1 MNSNNIK
8 LLNELFKNITSGHL
22 KIVFDKWPDGYDSY
36 LDYAL
41 NQKRLRNYDVSLA
54 NYLFV
59 VKSHGI
65 LTTELGRSICKVLT
79 CMQEYYFSL
88 ALLGKL
94 ASVKWTTIVKAPEE
108 FYKIDPNLAKKFE
121 REMPTTCAVDF
132 YQLRDALKLAARGNY
147 DEVKELSKSKS
158 GNETTY
164 QVCKSDAEIKEQA
177 IAALDLFSINY

>member
-1 MNSNNIK
+1 MR
-8 LLNELFKNITSGHL
+8 LNRIQQEVIDYNGNGLVFASAGTGKTNTIAL
-22 KIVFDKWPDGYDSY
+22 KIS
-36 LDYAL
+36 
-41 NQKRLRNYDVSLA
+41 NI
-54 NYLFV
+54 
-59 VKSHGI
+59 I
-65 LTTELGRSICKVLT
+65 LT
-79 CMQEYYFSL
+79 Q
-88 ALLGKL
+88 
-94 ASVKWTTIVKAPEE
+94 KAN
-108 FYKIDPNLAKKFE
+108 PNLAKKFE